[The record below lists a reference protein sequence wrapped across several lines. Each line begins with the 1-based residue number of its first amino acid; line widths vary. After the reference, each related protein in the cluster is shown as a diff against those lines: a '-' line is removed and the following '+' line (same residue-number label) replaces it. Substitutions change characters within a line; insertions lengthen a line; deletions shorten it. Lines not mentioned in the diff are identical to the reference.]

1 MVWAGN
7 AISGCQFYPEEK
19 LYFPAAWKLLCTV
32 FIMVAVGFSGGAVFC
47 WHFFRTFS
55 VPGVLSTKS
64 PISSEF
70 ELRGLLCWSGAAV
83 SKGAAK
89 AVREIRG
96 RAPMP
101 DLLALASRPLAV
113 ANPRVDGAIKLVG
126 KIRVRY
132 EGESSKWRCC
142 GTCSLC
148 HLTCEAS
155 HHQWKWLRALH
166 L

>member
-7 AISGCQFYPEEK
+7 AISGCQFYPEKK

-32 FIMVAVGFSGGAVFC
+32 FIMDVVGFRVAPCFAGSS
-47 WHFFRTFS
+47 S
-55 VPGVLSTKS
+55 VPSQCLGVQSTKS

-70 ELRGLLCWSGAAV
+70 ELRSLLCWSGAAV

-101 DLLALASRPLAV
+101 DLLALASRPPAV
-113 ANPRVDGAIKLVG
+113 ANPRVGRKELLVELLWH
-126 KIRVRY
+126 VF
-132 EGESSKWRCC
+132 
-142 GTCSLC
+142 SLLVVDWPVVPS
-148 HLTCEAS
+148 HL
-155 HHQWKWLRALH
+155 
-166 L
+166 